1 MMQKNILA
9 FDHPG
14 EQTGQPYYD
23 NFANVYVQ
31 QNCSLFFRLF
41 RTKIVVFLQK
51 FDQSIKTRSV
61 GISW

>member
-31 QNCSLFFRLF
+31 QKCSLFFRLF
-41 RTKIVVFLQK
+41 LTK
-51 FDQSIKTRSV
+51 
-61 GISW
+61 